1 MGGSGWNGVSRKEEN
16 ERLWKKGK
24 VGQHRKFVSSR
35 ERPRLPTGPSTDWE
49 GRAGK
54 LCEPITNSSC
64 GTNSFYLRALR
75 SGALLLR
82 VALTCWW
89 DWRSLVSVVLRNKW
103 RKKNIWQN
111 AHSRDGRYQL
121 ISDNRLHF
129 VALIDKNTHSLSL
142 FPSSRLRHIPHAV
155 VFFAKICRLDHIATA
170 SQPRNWWCPAVSEW
184 RPTGEEL
191 RWPASIH
198 TEIPRHTVHTRLFS
212 RVADWSRRDITP
224 PLSFLFCILSI
235 APVSSFFFHL
245 HIVVALELKGLSART
260 VEFVRI

>member
-35 ERPRLPTGPSTDWE
+35 ERPRSPTGPSADWE

-64 GTNSFYLRALR
+64 GTNSFCLRAFR

-121 ISDNRLHF
+121 ITASLCRPYWQKH
-129 VALIDKNTHSLSL
+129 ALSLSL
-142 FPSSRLRHIPHAV
+142 SFQPPSSYSPCCC
-155 VFFAKICRLDHIATA
+155 FFRKICRLGHIATA

-191 RWPASIH
+191 RWQRRFIQKY
-198 TEIPRHTVHTRLFS
+198 
-212 RVADWSRRDITP
+212 RDI
-224 PLSFLFCILSI
+224 LYIQDFC
-235 APVSSFFFHL
+235 
-245 HIVVALELKGLSART
+245 LEL
-260 VEFVRI
+260 RIGRAEIT

>member
-35 ERPRLPTGPSTDWE
+35 ERPRSPTGPSADWE

-121 ISDNRLHF
+121 ITAFTVSPLLTKTR
-129 VALIDKNTHSLSL
+129 TLS
-142 FPSSRLRHIPHAV
+142 
-155 VFFAKICRLDHIATA
+155 
-170 SQPRNWWCPAVSEW
+170 
-184 RPTGEEL
+184 
-191 RWPASIH
+191 
-198 TEIPRHTVHTRLFS
+198 
-212 RVADWSRRDITP
+212 
-224 PLSFLFCILSI
+224 LSFLPAAFVIFPMLL
-235 APVSSFFFHL
+235 FFSQKY
-245 HIVVALELKGLSART
+245 AD
-260 VEFVRI
+260 

>member
-35 ERPRLPTGPSTDWE
+35 ERPRSPAGPSADWE

-64 GTNSFYLRALR
+64 GTNSFCLRAFR
-75 SGALLLR
+75 SGALLLC
-82 VALTCWW
+82 VALTYWW

-129 VALIDKNTHSLSL
+129 VALIDKNTLSLSL
-142 FPSSRLRHIPHAV
+142 SFLPAAFVIFPMLC
-155 VFFAKICRLDHIATA
+155 FFTKICRLDHIATA
-170 SQPRNWWCPAVSEW
+170 SQPRIWWCPAVSEW

-212 RVADWSRRDITP
+212 RVADYWSRRD
-224 PLSFLFCILSI
+224 
-235 APVSSFFFHL
+235 HL
-245 HIVVALELKGLSART
+245 KHEDVYWHKIQ
-260 VEFVRI
+260 

>member
-35 ERPRLPTGPSTDWE
+35 ERPRSPTGPSADWE

-64 GTNSFYLRALR
+64 GTNSFCLRAFR

-111 AHSRDGRYQL
+111 AHPLCY
-121 ISDNRLHF
+121 SDCFPWMGKNSSPATSSLGFVFFSWRNKSPIRIDLSACNRLQRRF
-129 VALIDKNTHSLSL
+129 
-142 FPSSRLRHIPHAV
+142 
-155 VFFAKICRLDHIATA
+155 
-170 SQPRNWWCPAVSEW
+170 
-184 RPTGEEL
+184 
-191 RWPASIH
+191 
-198 TEIPRHTVHTRLFS
+198 EIMSGVT
-212 RVADWSRRDITP
+212 
-224 PLSFLFCILSI
+224 
-235 APVSSFFFHL
+235 
-245 HIVVALELKGLSART
+245 
-260 VEFVRI
+260 